1 MASECWPGKGFDR
14 KRFVQLLVG
23 SATTTKTIS
32 IPRLEKYL
40 LSNDAVE
47 EADLLSRAF
56 FPDSYSGRILL
67 GPDVDQEEGAVISLI
82 GGSTPLTTI
91 RNFSYAS
98 LIYKEIRSSYA
109 HEYKIGNQADV
120 IKMTG
125 SDKSIV
131 SYVNMGE
138 DLDRL
143 IHFPLHLIADVTLQ
157 CAASVDNFQDSIPI
171 SEPVTWWIDEKNIC
185 T

>member
-14 KRFVQLLVG
+14 KRFIQLLVDF
-23 SATTTKTIS
+23 ATATKTIS
-32 IPRLEKYL
+32 IPRLEKHL
-40 LSNDAVE
+40 LSNDAAE

-56 FPDSYSGRILL
+56 LPDSYSGLILL
-67 GPDVDQEEGAVISLI
+67 GPDVDQEEEVVVSLI
-82 GGSTPLTTI
+82 GGSIPLTKI

-98 LIYKEIRSSYA
+98 LIYREIRSSYA

-120 IKMTG
+120 IKMTD

-138 DLDRL
+138 EIDML
-143 IHFPLHLIADVTLQ
+143 IHFPLNLIADVTLQ
-157 CAASVDNFQDSIPI
+157 CAACVDSFQDSIPI
-171 SEPVTWWIDEKNIC
+171 SEPVTWWID
-185 T
+185 